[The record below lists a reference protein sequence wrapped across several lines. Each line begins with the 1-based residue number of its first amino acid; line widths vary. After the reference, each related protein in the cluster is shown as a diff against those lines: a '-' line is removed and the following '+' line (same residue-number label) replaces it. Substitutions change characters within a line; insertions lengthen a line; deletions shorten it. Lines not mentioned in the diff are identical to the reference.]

1 MYPDSI
7 AKRLDTAGLKKTKHR
22 HLILDLIDQS
32 ECLLSAE
39 DLYLSAK
46 VVDPS
51 ISLSTVYRSLEQFLR
66 HNLVRTV
73 ALEQENKTLYES
85 AHVRHMHHLICTSC
99 HKVIHLSRCPVK
111 GMEQSITTDYGFAVS
126 SHTLEFYGVCA
137 DCQKNDHS
145 SE

>member
-1 MYPDSI
+1 MPI
-7 AKRLDTAGLKKTKHR
+7 PRRLEEAGLKKTKHR
-22 HLILDLIDQS
+22 QLILELIEESD
-32 ECLLSAE
+32 CLLSAE
-39 DLYLSAK
+39 DLYLTAK
-46 VVDPS
+46 ESDPS

-66 HNLVRTV
+66 TNLVRTV
-73 ALEQENKTLYES
+73 SLEQENKTLYES

-111 GMEQSITTDYGFAVS
+111 GMEQSIAEDHGFAVS

-137 DCQKNDHS
+137 QCQQKGHS